1 MNFASEY
8 DVYTRPREY
17 DAYMRPVVNLGH
29 CHFKGG
35 GSHTT
40 TVQERT
46 IPTQTGREAA
56 LEGDL
61 YKYGTAGLGQ
71 ANYYRNLGSQAAE
84 NLPRYDWSSL
94 QRQYDQ
100 NAKRALADFNLES
113 DYAKNRY
120 ESKLYGAT
128 NAYQRLLDQLSDA
141 SGSNARQYSKWQL
154 SDARR
159 YANQMDLASKNAWN
173 AQNVYQTNQRA
184 ALGEYQNALNSLRDQ
199 YNEKTFGVNQ
209 GYADIIN
216 GKLPSTYAAARQAAL
231 KDDLEKSLGNTISN
245 MASRGIMNSSVTS
258 RAMNDISQ
266 NASDTLAKQY
276 TNDLQTAAGLLAQGN
291 GQYENWYKNNAEMAG
306 NAYNAAS
313 SSNQGILSAMQTALA
328 SQTTNAGNA
337 YNAATGTNKSVLDA
351 MQQSVANQTANAGSA
366 FNAQSATAKNV
377 FDSAYQTEKEKYD
390 AAMQNYQSA
399 LNMAAITQNAG
410 LALPSALYGYADQL
424 AAPAQNMY
432 NQMYSGRMG
441 TGTTTSST
449 SQSGPST
456 SSQMWGLAGTLG
468 AASIIACFT
477 GGTLV
482 TTPDGYKEI
491 RSIKEGDIVLSL
503 DEANNPVAKRV
514 ASVNEPKEQ
523 EIWDLE
529 FDNGIILHTT
539 RAQRFYCAP
548 FFEFFPQIYANGMT
562 VVERDGGHAH
572 IIRMHNTGRKEMVYD
587 FTLEGSRAKNIFFAE
602 DMAAEGF

>member
-1 MNFASEY
+1 MNFAGEY

-128 NAYQRLLDQLSDA
+128 NDYQRLLDQLSDA
-141 SGSNARQYSKWQL
+141 SDSNARQYSKWQL

-209 GYADIIN
+209 GYADLIN

-399 LNMAAITQNAG
+399 LNMAAVTQNAG

-449 SQSGPST
+449 SQSG
-456 SSQMWGLAGTLG
+456 SSSANMWGLAGSLG
-468 AASIIACFT
+468 SAMLIACFT
-477 GGTLV
+477 GDTLI
-482 TTPDGYKEI
+482 TTPDGYKPIKDIQVGDEVYSVSGGHRAVKKVKAVSDPHDVEI
-491 RSIKEGDIVLSL
+491 IDVTFK
-503 DEANNPVAKRV
+503 
-514 ASVNEPKEQ
+514 
-523 EIWDLE
+523 
-529 FDNGIILHTT
+529 NGAVWHTT
-539 RAQRFYCAP
+539 ATQRYFDGLHFHNICSQGEG
-548 FFEFFPQIYANGMT
+548 FDMDGLRWD
-562 VVERDGGHAH
+562 VVRVF
-572 IIRMHNTGRKEMVYD
+572 RTGKTDRVYD
-587 FTLEGSRAKNIFFAE
+587 FTLEGPRGDNVFFAE